1 MKECIITDNP
11 EVTILLAT
19 YNPNR
24 EWLIKQLKSLN
35 SQDYP
40 NIKLIALDDCSP
52 DFKLEE
58 LIEFLTKHIT
68 AFPFKALRNEKNLG
82 STKTFE
88 KLTMLADTPL
98 IAYCDQDDIWEPFK
112 ISESVRDITA
122 KKSILSCC
130 DVSVIDGNDNQT
142 AESVTELWKRQ
153 KYYEGENLADK
164 LLFRNFVIGCTV
176 VMDTK
181 TAQAAAPFP
190 KNMVHD
196 HWLALFSALNGKI
209 SVCDKKLMK
218 YRIHGENQTG
228 TLSKINSKN
237 DYYNKRIIPFLKNM
251 KEIFERL
258 PSFEAAKTAYLWA
271 ESRERYYSRDF
282 SQIKILLKYKNLNRS
297 VTAFEIL
304 MKFMPS
310 FVFRFIIKK
319 IQSGEI

>member
-1 MKECIITDNP
+1 MKECTITDNP
-11 EVTILLAT
+11 DVTILLAT
-19 YNPNR
+19 YNPNS
-24 EWLIKQLKSLN
+24 EWLIKQLESLN

-52 DFKLEE
+52 DFKSEE
-58 LIEFLTKHIT
+58 LIELLTKHIT
-68 AFPFKALRNEKNLG
+68 AFSFKALRNEKNLG

-88 KLTMLADTPL
+88 KLTMLADTPF

-112 ISESVRDITA
+112 ISESVKDIKT

-181 TAQAAAPFP
+181 TAQAAVPFP
-190 KNMVHD
+190 ENMVHD

-228 TLSKINSKN
+228 TLSKITSKK
-237 DYYNKRIIPFLKNM
+237 DYYNKRIIPFLRNM
-251 KEIFERL
+251 KEISERI
-258 PSFEAAKTAYLWA
+258 PSFKSAKTAYLWA
-271 ESRERYYSRDF
+271 KARQKYFNGDF
-282 SQIKILLKYKNLNRS
+282 SQIKTLFRYRNLNKS

-304 MKFMPS
+304 MKFMPD
-310 FVFRFIIKK
+310 FVFGFIIKK

>member
-1 MKECIITDNP
+1 MKECTITDNP

-24 EWLIKQLKSLN
+24 KWLIKQLESLN
-35 SQDYP
+35 LQDYS
-40 NIKLIALDDCSP
+40 NIKMIALDDCSS

-58 LIEFLTKHIT
+58 LVEILTKYIT

-88 KLTMLADTPL
+88 KLTMLADTKL

-112 ISESVRDITA
+112 ISESVNDIKA

-164 LLFRNFVIGCTV
+164 LLFKNFVIGCTV

-190 KNMVHD
+190 SNMVHD
-196 HWLALFSALNGKI
+196 HWLAIFSAINGKI
-209 SVCDKKLMK
+209 SVCDKRLMK

-228 TLSKINSKN
+228 TLSKINSKKE
-237 DYYNKRIIPFLKNM
+237 YYNKRIIPFLKNM
-251 KEIFERL
+251 KEISERL
-258 PSFEAAKTAYLWA
+258 PSFKTAKTAFLWA
-271 ESRERYYSRDF
+271 KAREKYFNGDF
-282 SQIKILLKYKNLNRS
+282 SQIKNLLKYRNLNKA
-297 VTAFEIL
+297 VTAFEL
-304 MKFMPS
+304 LLKFMPG
-310 FVFRFIIKK
+310 FIFKFIIKK
-319 IQSGEI
+319 IQSGKI